1 MNEQKNQALIQAL
14 YDAFG
19 RGDVQTILN
28 NLTGDVEWT
37 MEGPAIIPFAGARK
51 GPGEVLGFFEAL
63 ATTQTGQKLTI
74 DYFVAQ
80 GDKVSSIGRYAGTVI
95 ATGKSFDTA
104 VAHFFAIRDGK
115 VSSFI
120 DIGDTAALVEAYTQT
135 SAAGR

>member
-1 MNEQKNQALIQAL
+1 MLSL

-28 NLTGDVEWT
+28 NVTSDVDWIF
-37 MEGPAIIPFAGARK
+37 EGPAVIAHAGVRK

-80 GDKVSSIGRYAGTVI
+80 GDKVASIGRYAATVT
-95 ATGKSFDTA
+95 ATGKSFDSPLG
-104 VAHFFAIRDGK
+104 HFFVIRDGK
-115 VSSFI
+115 VSSFVNF
-120 DIGDTAALVEAYTQT
+120 GDTAAVAEAYTQT
-135 SAAGR
+135 SAAAG